1 MPSLSQQPHPNT
13 YILLIPVFNDW
24 DALSRL
30 LDELHSQLSEVQ
42 VAAEVILVD
51 DASTIALPEKLMEQ
65 VSSYRGSDSGL
76 ISVNALSLRRN
87 LGHQRAIAVGLAY
100 IAEHKPGL
108 SVVVMDCD
116 GEDRAVDVPQLLD
129 MHQQTAASVVFA
141 RRQQRS
147 EAWGFRLGYRVY
159 RSLFA
164 LLTGKQMRM
173 GNFSV
178 LSADAV
184 ARLVSVSELWNHY
197 VAAILK
203 SGLPYCQVDTDRGQ
217 RYAGNSKMNWSAL
230 VVHGLSSIAVFAD
243 TVGVRALVATL
254 GFIASVVLA
263 MAVVVGIRL
272 TTDLAIPGWAS
283 TMFMALSILMM
294 NGLLL
299 SALFLFLVLSG
310 RNQAGFIPIR
320 DYRFFILSVKG
331 LGKSPAASKPPAD
344 EASDQGVS
352 SKPGLRLELGSGSG
366 A

>member
-1 MPSLSQQPHPNT
+1 MPSLSQQPHPHT
-13 YILLIPVFNDW
+13 YIVLIPVFNDW
-24 DALSRL
+24 EALSRL
-30 LDELHSQLSEVQ
+30 LDELYAQLTETQIAAEVMLVDDGSTILLPEFLLEQ
-42 VAAEVILVD
+42 VAAYQGAGVGLT
-51 DASTIALPEKLMEQ
+51 A
-65 VSSYRGSDSGL
+65 VS
-76 ISVNALSLRRN
+76 VLSLRRN

-116 GEDRAVDVPQLLD
+116 GEDRAADVPQLLD
-129 MHQQTAASVVFA
+129 VQQETASPVVFA
-141 RRQQRS
+141 RRRQRS
-147 EAWGFRLGYRVY
+147 EGWRFRLGYRIY
-159 RSLFA
+159 RSLFT

-197 VAAILK
+197 VAAVLK
-203 SGLPYCQVDTDRGQ
+203 SGLPYQQVDTDRGQ
-217 RYAGNSKMNWSAL
+217 RYAGQSKMNWSAL

-254 GFIASVVLA
+254 GFIGSVVLA
-263 MAVVVGIRL
+263 MVVVVGIRL

-320 DYRFFILSVKG
+320 DYRFFVLSVKV
-331 LGKSPAASKPPAD
+331 LAKP
-344 EASDQGVS
+344 
-352 SKPGLRLELGSGSG
+352 
-366 A
+366 